1 MIPVF
6 TTAGMR
12 RVDEVS
18 IGGDPT
24 IGYSYMLKAG
34 MGIFETVRSL
44 VPDPECGP
52 VAIICGKGNNGG
64 DGYVVGS
71 LLLDAG
77 YRVMCYS
84 LCDVEDLTGE
94 ASIAYG
100 EYTSRKGSC
109 FAIDDVEDL
118 SNLNSNVLIID
129 AMLGTG
135 VKGNPRGLYALV
147 IEAVNASGVMVL
159 AVDTPSGLNNDNG
172 VPGTPCIKAR
182 TTVTMGFPK
191 LGQFFYPGRAN
202 VGQLIIKDLGYP
214 EEVVVDQKED
224 VYLPGLGALRAIL
237 PLRKENGSKFD
248 HGLAF
253 LLCGSRGMTGA
264 ATLASL
270 SALRSGC
277 GMVHLAIPES
287 LLDTMAAK
295 VTEPVLHPIEETAR
309 GTASFSSLEQIVSL
323 SRKMNVF
330 CIGSGLSHESQTISL
345 VRELI
350 GRVSIPVVLDADGI
364 NAFKDHVSDL
374 KKHSSEVVITP
385 HRGEWE
391 RLFGELTEDPLETV
405 AQLKKRASEF
415 DVTILLKGNP
425 TMVASPD
432 GKVYILPFGDSALA
446 TAGSGDVLSGIITS
460 LLAQGAS
467 CTDAAV
473 LGAYIQGEAGC
484 LAGKELT
491 RYSVMAGDVMNFIPR
506 VMKKLVSSKQVDPE
520 C

>member
-34 MGIFETVRSL
+34 MGIFETVKGII
-44 VPDPECGP
+44 PDPDCGP

-84 LCDVEDLTGE
+84 LCDVDSIIGE
-94 ASIAYG
+94 ARIAYG

-109 FAIDDVEDL
+109 FVINDAEDL
-118 SNLNSNVLIID
+118 SNLGGNVLIID
-129 AMLGTG
+129 AILGTG

-147 IEAVNASGVMVL
+147 IEAMNVSGVPVL
-159 AVDTPSGLNNDNG
+159 SVDTPSGLNNDSG
-172 VPGTPCIKAR
+172 VPGTPCVMAQ

-202 VGQLIIKDLGYP
+202 VGKLIIRDLGYP
-214 EEVVVDQKED
+214 EEVVIDQRED
-224 VYLPGLGALRAIL
+224 VYLPDQEALRAIL
-237 PLRKENGSKFD
+237 PSRKENGSKFD
-248 HGLAF
+248 HGLTF

-270 SALRSGC
+270 SALRSGA

-295 VTEPVLHPIEETAR
+295 VTEPVLHPIDETAQ
-309 GTASFSSLEQIVSL
+309 GTASFSSLARIVSL
-323 SRKMNVF
+323 SEKMNAF
-330 CIGSGLSHESQTISL
+330 CIGSGLSHEPQTTSL

-350 GRVSIPVVLDADGI
+350 RKVNIPVVLDADGI
-364 NAFKDHVSDL
+364 NSFKDHVSDL

-385 HRGEWE
+385 HRGEWK
-391 RLFGELTEDPLETV
+391 RLFGELAEDPMGTIG
-405 AQLKKRASEF
+405 QLKRRASEF
-415 DVTILLKGNP
+415 NVTILLKGSP

-432 GKVYILPFGDSALA
+432 GNVHILPFGDSSLA

-460 LLAQGAS
+460 LIAQGVA

-473 LGAYIQGEAGC
+473 LGAFIQGEAGC

-491 RYSVMAGDVMNFIPR
+491 KYSVLAGDVVNFIPR
-506 VMKKLVSSKQVDPE
+506 VIRGLVSSKQTVPE